1 MMPQLLSVRVK
12 RPDGRPIRIWVPVL
26 PVVLVFSPVM
36 VLAVLVATVACLV
49 YRVSVVRALGTGW
62 RIVSAL
68 PGTRFDI
75 EQGRTAVLVTIR

>member
-1 MMPQLLSVRVK
+1 MPQLLTVRVK

-26 PVVLVFSPVM
+26 PVLLVFSPVV
-36 VLAVLVATVACLV
+36 VLAVLVAAVACLV
-49 YRVSVVRALGTGW
+49 YRVSVARALATSW
-62 RIVSAL
+62 HIVSAL